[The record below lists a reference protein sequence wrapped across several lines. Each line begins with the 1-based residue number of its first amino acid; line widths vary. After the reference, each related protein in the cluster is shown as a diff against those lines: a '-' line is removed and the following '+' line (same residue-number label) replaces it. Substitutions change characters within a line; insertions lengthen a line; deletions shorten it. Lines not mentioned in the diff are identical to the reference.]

1 MIRRSL
7 FVLTLVCVTS
17 LSAVAQKP
25 TIDMYIQQVAKSLTT
40 DAKKALPDL
49 LIDRPDDPGVM
60 FLHASLVEDSK
71 RALPLFER
79 IVQSYPTS
87 EWADDALSRVILLAC
102 IEKDAAKAKDGFRK
116 MRDLYSSSPLLPITF
131 DALRMSV
138 GAPPAAATPA
148 AESAAKPAAAT
159 APAATAKKDTPAE
172 DASAPV
178 LEKPYTLNTKILPS
192 KAEAQKVLDS
202 FKAKRMRARM
212 AEKWV
217 TGKRNWV
224 IQVGEYETEV
234 AAARDIEVVRSICK
248 SKPVVVKRQ

>member
-1 MIRRSL
+1 MIIRTVSIL
-7 FVLTLVCVTS
+7 ALLTI
-17 LSAVAQKP
+17 LSISAYGQKP
-25 TIDMYIQQVAKSLTT
+25 TLEMYVQQVAKGWTM

-60 FLHASLVEDSK
+60 FLHATLVEDPK
-71 RALPLFER
+71 RALPLLER
-79 IVQSYPTS
+79 IVQNYPTS
-87 EWADDALSRVILLAC
+87 DWADDALSRVILLAC
-102 IEKDAAKAKDGFRK
+102 IEKDAAKAKDAFRK
-116 MRDLYSSSPLLPITF
+116 MRDLYSASPLLPITF
-131 DALRMSV
+131 DAMRMSV
-138 GAPPAAATPA
+138 GAPPPATETAEKPAATKKPAAAAATPA
-148 AESAAKPAAAT
+148 AAKEEPSS
-159 APAATAKKDTPAE
+159 PI
-172 DASAPV
+172 

-234 AAARDIEVVRSICK
+234 DAARDIEVVRSICK
-248 SKPVVVKRQ
+248 CKPVVVKRQ

>member
-1 MIRRSL
+1 MILRPL
-7 FVLTLVCVTS
+7 LVLTLVCLTS

-25 TIDMYIQQVAKSLTT
+25 TIEMYVQQVAKGWTT

-60 FLHASLVEDSK
+60 FLHASLVEDPK
-71 RALPLFER
+71 RALPLLER

-138 GAPPAAATPA
+138 GAPPAAA
-148 AESAAKPAAAT
+148 SAAAAT
-159 APAATAKKDTPAE
+159 AEPAATAKPAAPAE
-172 DASAPV
+172 EPSAPA

-234 AAARDIEVVRSICK
+234 DAARDIEVVRSICK
-248 SKPVVVKRQ
+248 CKPVVVKRQ